1 MKTIHRIARLKKVM
15 GIALL
20 IAKAKL
26 KNKQLPKGKVL
37 ESVLDLGGVYVKFI
51 QILAVRSI
59 NVTSWDGHEIKSI
72 SKIYDQVEIENIDID
87 KLLSS
92 ELGDWTQ
99 RIRYIESQP
108 FASGSFGQVYRA
120 ELKDGTKL
128 AIKVVRP
135 SVVNNIEFD
144 LKVLGFFIRLA
155 GLFNKSGFDLRKI
168 YKQFAEVTRREL
180 DYEQEVKYGDLLYH
194 RYKNHHS
201 IVIPKTYLELSNK
214 HVITQEFID
223 GISATKLFDVKE
235 QGLDPVAYIKD
246 ELGSDLIF
254 QLMALGRDQLDSL
267 LTDGSSHGDP
277 HPGNIVLMTNNK
289 IALLDFGIQ
298 AHSPDDRKAFFGL
311 VKEYQKIYAGKFD
324 FENYIIALMNLF
336 VSELLSAVS
345 TLDTYSRGAVSDQ
358 MLSAIKATVESIYQG
373 STREMAHLLE
383 RQKHLLIFTS
393 VINQNNRFSLNFEIE
408 QPEFLRAT
416 NLYLN
421 LVEALGLKQVV
432 LSSVYT
438 DIVMKYEDVQLP
450 TKTRNTT
457 PDQAVEVISHW
468 LDDIASR
475 DIYLF
480 NMLASKIRKGALN
493 A

>member
-1 MKTIHRIARLKKVM
+1 MRTISKIRRLKKVM
-15 GIALL
+15 KIAVLL
-20 IAKAKL
+20 AQSQIRK
-26 KNKQLPKGKVL
+26 KQIPKGKIL

-59 NVTSWDGHEIKSI
+59 SLTSWDGHEIKSI
-72 SKIYDQVEIENIDID
+72 SKVYDQVEIESIDIGQ
-87 KLLSS
+87 LLTS
-92 ELGDWTQ
+92 ELKDWADH
-99 RIRYIESQP
+99 IKYIESQP

-120 ELKDGTKL
+120 ELNDGQEV

-155 GLFNKSGFDLRKI
+155 GMFNKSGFDLRKI
-168 YKQFAEVTRREL
+168 YKQFADVTRREL
-180 DYEQEVKYGDLLYH
+180 DYVEEVRYGDYLYH
-194 RYKNHHS
+194 KYKTHPS
-201 IVIPKTYLELSNK
+201 IVIPKTYLNLCSK
-214 HVITQEFID
+214 HVITQEFVH

-235 QGLDPVAYIKD
+235 QGIDPVDYIKD
-246 ELGSDLIF
+246 TLGSDLIF
-254 QLMALGRDQLDSL
+254 QLMALGKDQLDSL
-267 LTDGSSHGDP
+267 LTEGSSHGDP
-277 HPGNIVLMTNNK
+277 HPGNIVLMTNNR
-289 IALLDFGIQ
+289 IALIDFGIQ
-298 AHSPDDRKAFFGL
+298 AQSPDDRKAFFAL
-311 VKEYQKIYAGKFD
+311 VREYQKIYDGKFD

-336 VSELLSAVS
+336 VSELLNAVS
-345 TLDTYSRGAVSDQ
+345 ALDTYSRGAVSDQ
-358 MLSAIKATVESIYQG
+358 MLSAIKATVESIYKG

-416 NLYLN
+416 NMYLN
-421 LVEALGLKQVV
+421 LVESLGLKQVV
-432 LSSVYT
+432 LSGVYT

-450 TKTRNTT
+450 TRTKVTT
-457 PDQAVEVISHW
+457 PDRAVEVISHW

-480 NMLASKIRKGALN
+480 NILASKISKGVLRV
-493 A
+493 